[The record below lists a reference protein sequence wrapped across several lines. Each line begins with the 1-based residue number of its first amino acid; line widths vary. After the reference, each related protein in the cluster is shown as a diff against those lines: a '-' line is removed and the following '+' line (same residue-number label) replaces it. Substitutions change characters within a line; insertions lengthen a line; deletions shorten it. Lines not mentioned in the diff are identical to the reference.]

1 VLKPKPLVAH
11 TQMRL
16 TTSQPPVRKKVSNMC
31 MTCGC
36 KKKKGEAGYGKGKS
50 MSPKQKKI
58 ASAAA
63 PKDKITGDDF
73 KALKKKGK

>member
-1 VLKPKPLVAH
+1 
-11 TQMRL
+11 
-16 TTSQPPVRKKVSNMC
+16 

-50 MSPKQKKI
+50 MSPKQKNI

-63 PKDKITGDDF
+63 PKDKITGADF